1 MELTFVDSEKWNK
14 SEYKYMNGMQKYCM
28 AKRAIGKTNERANE
42 RTKRFWSRKQ
52 TNLLRA

>member
-28 AKRAIGKTNERANE
+28 AKRAIGKTNER
-42 RTKRFWSRKQ
+42 TKRFWSRKQ